1 MYTYIIPYLNAIILS
16 ILFTAGSIY
25 SYPELI
31 SIYHDIFV
39 FMHDLYLGMCIYVFL
54 ISKFMYFTL

>member
-1 MYTYIIPYLNAIILS
+1 MYAYIIPYLNAIILS

-31 SIYHDIFV
+31 LIYHDIFA
-39 FMHDLYLGMCIYVFL
+39 FMHALYL
-54 ISKFMYFTL
+54 